1 MEISNN
7 VTEDLIKKAAKSL
20 KDGHLVAFPT
30 ETVYGLGADSNNQIA
45 VNRIYEVKNRPS
57 NHPLIVHIS
66 SINQIHKWA
75 KNIPEAAINLAND
88 FWPGALTLVLERSDL
103 AKGYITGNQEFVGL
117 RVPAH
122 PMATKLIKEFEK
134 LGGNGVVAPS
144 ANKFGAVSPTYAQ
157 AVLEEIGTSMDSLDL
172 VLDDGFCKI
181 GIESTII
188 DCTKSVPVILRDGF
202 ITHEHISQLLNINSK
217 IEGEN
222 IIKHSGNFQSHY
234 APKARILINQ
244 TPNEGEGLVAL
255 SSIKTPEGVI
265 RLCSPNNNEEYAHQL
280 YSSLRK
286 ADNLGLKAIS
296 VFLPDGTGIGKS
308 IIDRINKAAAKVFN
322 FTE

>member
-144 ANKFGAVSPTYAQ
+144 ANKFGAVSPTSALD
-157 AVLEEIGTSMDSLDL
+157 VFEEIGDRLNSKDLILDGGNC
-172 VLDDGFCKI
+172 VI

-188 DCTKSVPVILRDGF
+188 KFTVGSITLIRPGAVTWSQIQKSIGKHKLNHEENLGFRFPGTLDKHYSPVAKVFISSEAMPGDGF
-202 ITHEHISQLLNINSK
+202 IALAEITTPKGSIRLASPRDSKEYAQLLYRALRLGDRKNLSRIFIVPPTSDEFSNS
-217 IEGEN
+217 
-222 IIKHSGNFQSHY
+222 
-234 APKARILINQ
+234 
-244 TPNEGEGLVAL
+244 
-255 SSIKTPEGVI
+255 I
-265 RLCSPNNNEEYAHQL
+265 R
-280 YSSLRK
+280 
-286 ADNLGLKAIS
+286 
-296 VFLPDGTGIGKS
+296 
-308 IIDRINKAAAKVFN
+308 DRINKATGGSKF
-322 FTE
+322 